1 MRKSNISKLLS
12 FIMTI
17 TVVFMTF
24 TGCNNKEQ
32 SKDKKDVT
40 LTMLFHDD
48 FQYEYF
54 ADTHN
59 ISEAYKKVNP
69 NVTIEIE
76 KVKDTGELENA
87 LKIRNTADELPDI
100 MLLKPYMLSGFKSV
114 LEPLNDTKATKNNL
128 FAEEYAVDGDVV
140 GIPESAFYEFVYYR
154 KSIFQKYGLEI
165 PKTWDEFVDTAVTI
179 KEKEEFVPILLGGKD
194 AWPDYPFNEF
204 MPCLQ
209 AGDGQQWNV
218 MANDDTPFD
227 KDKAFYKAY
236 KKIDKLYKAEVF
248 GNDPLGI
255 GFDQA
260 KSMFVAKKGAMIA
273 AGQWFLTD
281 YANMDGDMDDLGLFL
296 LPVRDSEKDTFYA
309 TVMADG
315 FYATPKNGENK
326 EASIEFMEWYFN
338 SDYYKEYLNAKGINS
353 TIKGVKVD
361 RPIINKPFD
370 DVDPTLIVYD
380 GGNENFKKIVDS
392 FGFDVKKLGQEMLS
406 GKDLDEMM
414 NELNNNWSKGRELLK

>member
-1 MRKSNISKLLS
+1 MKKRNISKLLS
-12 FIMTI
+12 FIMII
-17 TVVFMTF
+17 TVIFMIF
-24 TGCNNKEQ
+24 TGCNNKDE

-114 LEPLNDTKATKNNL
+114 LEPLNDTKAAKNNL
-128 FAEEYAVDGDVV
+128 FAKEYAVDGDVV

-154 KSIFQKYGLEI
+154 KSVFKEYGLEI
-165 PKTWDEFVDTAVTI
+165 PKTWDEFVNTAVSI
-179 KEKEEFVPILLGGKD
+179 KEKGEYVPILLGAKD

-218 MANDDTPFD
+218 MADDDTPFD

-236 KKIDKLYKAEVF
+236 EKINNLYKAEVF
-248 GNDPLGI
+248 GKDPLGI

-281 YANMDGDMDDLGLFL
+281 YTNMDGDMDDLGLFL
-296 LPVRDSEKDTFYA
+296 LPVRDSDKDKFYA

-315 FYATPKNGENK
+315 FYATPKIGENK

-338 SDYYKEYLNAKGINS
+338 SDYYKEYLNAKGINP
-353 TIKGVKVD
+353 TVKGVKVD

-406 GKDLDEMM
+406 GKNLDEMM
-414 NELNNNWSKGRELLK
+414 NELNNNWSKGRELLE